1 MNKNVKCINY
11 VLPYEEYKKHECF
24 KNVHTAAD
32 LRNFIKENI
41 NKDCAVGDYPFI
53 VCFVINFVIENDDE
67 VEKLFKQLKQYGV
80 IKVLKSHYKEIDD
93 VEYTMIKY
101 NNIEITEEILN
112 NYKREEL

>member
-24 KNVHTAAD
+24 ENVHTATD
-32 LRNFIKENI
+32 LKNFIKENI

-53 VCFVINFVIENDDE
+53 VCFVINFIIKKDKE
-67 VEKLFKQLKQYGV
+67 VEKLFERLKQYGV
-80 IKVLKSHYKEIDD
+80 IKVLKSPYKEIDN
-93 VEYTMIKY
+93 VEYTMLKY